1 MDPESTLK
9 QICDHL
15 SKSGN
20 FDECLELIES
30 LADWMISGGFK
41 PKPYLYSARDIIVGA
56 YWYCVDYHSGQWVG
70 KSSMG
75 WPFSFRGS
83 DEYRVQ
89 CKLGKLYFPGPFEN
103 GPETMSDEKE
113 VYDSLVALYRE
124 TADV

>member
-56 YWYCVDYHSGQWVG
+56 YWYCVDYHSGQW
-70 KSSMG
+70 
-75 WPFSFRGS
+75 S

-89 CKLGKLYFPGPFEN
+89 CKLGKLYFPGPLRN
-103 GPETMSDEKE
+103 GPRPMSDEKE
-113 VYDSLVALYRE
+113 VYDSLTVLYRE